1 MKYNKNNGKHWIW
14 GNSWKKQSREVF
26 LLKKV
31 LIKILKNSQENTC
44 IRVPFLIK
52 FADLKRDPVAGTFLW
67 FLKNFSKY
75 HFYKTPPVA
84 AFKVTGSDQ
93 LTNTAWKVSFR
104 SFSGPYSLRTRKNTE
119 QKNSEYEYF
128 SHSVISIWMWH
139 WPVTRKLA
147 HDGGPYHVETSPLFC
162 RANQRTGFYMT
173 GTFVMKELKSTKN
186 LLKCYRH

>member
-75 HFYKTPPVA
+75 HFCKTPPLA

-119 QKNSEYEYF
+119 QKNSEYGHF
-128 SHSVISIWMWH
+128 SHSVISIWM
-139 WPVTRKLA
+139 
-147 HDGGPYHVETSPLFC
+147 
-162 RANQRTGFYMT
+162 
-173 GTFVMKELKSTKN
+173 
-186 LLKCYRH
+186 